1 MHEAVSDVLLD
12 RAREAD
18 GINRMVLV
26 SLLAHT
32 ILIATLVVMP
42 ASWRAPSRS
51 ADVTPMMITLS
62 NAGTGP
68 DAGGLTPISGKPVQ
82 EEAPAVSKPAP
93 IAPPAPKA
101 PEMVA
106 PDPAAKLTPKVPP
119 KRVEKPV
126 DKSSA
131 RKPTTGPE
139 VKAG

>member
-32 ILIATLVVMP
+32 ILIAALVVMP
-42 ASWRAPSRS
+42 AGWRSPSTS

-68 DAGGLTPISGKPVQ
+68 DAGGRNPISGRPVQ
-82 EEAPAVSKPAP
+82 ENLRFWVH
-93 IAPPAPKA
+93 
-101 PEMVA
+101 
-106 PDPAAKLTPKVPP
+106 
-119 KRVEKPV
+119 
-126 DKSSA
+126 
-131 RKPTTGPE
+131 
-139 VKAG
+139 